1 MTLYQECI
9 SYQRVQSKRAVL
21 QEVMLIDSYSC
32 SCPMLVMLLC
42 TWCEPANDL
51 ICMILCHVVGVRA
64 AFVFVNTNEK
74 ANNAK
79 VVGYYVLYRFT
90 ESNCFT
96 CFHTA

>member
-21 QEVMLIDSYSC
+21 QEVMLIDFYSC

-42 TWCEPANDL
+42 TWCELANDL

-64 AFVFVNTNEK
+64 AFVFLIQVKEQTMP
-74 ANNAK
+74 
-79 VVGYYVLYRFT
+79 R
-90 ESNCFT
+90 
-96 CFHTA
+96 